1 MNGPGIYIS
10 RRGHINMKITTEL
23 LRDTALYV
31 RDYYAAHVN
40 DQYSFHNYNRTVNIV
55 RNCDALGV
63 TMNLGGQELKLAHL
77 AAWFTEL
84 GFSEDHRNYQGKSV
98 KLAREYFRTKK
109 LDDGVFEKLEECI
122 LSTRVPQQ
130 PVSVISQLICDA
142 TMYHLAEK
150 DSLQLAESLRNEFAA
165 VAQVEYSDE
174 EWINEYIKMI
184 NNHFYFTRT
193 AREIFQKRKE
203 KTLAAFQAKREMVRL
218 VQQES
223 PGEFEN
229 YIPAKEKKVAEEALK
244 LERGVQTLYRITE
257 TRHMDLSNKAHDKAS
272 LLISVN
278 SIIMSIV
285 LSVLVTKLE
294 ENRYLLIPTAFLVI
308 TSAVTIVVSIIST
321 RPRIIGRVQSA
332 NEEKNLLFYG
342 DFANL
347 SVNDYKKAM
356 RELYTHPVDLY
367 DSLSRDIYY
376 QGVVLKWKFKYI
388 NIAYNIFMYGFISTI
403 IAFILAFIFHVT

>member
-1 MNGPGIYIS
+1 
-10 RRGHINMKITTEL
+10 MKITTEL

-229 YIPAKEKKVAEEALK
+229 YIPPKKRK
-244 LERGVQTLYRITE
+244 LRKRL
-257 TRHMDLSNKAHDKAS
+257 
-272 LLISVN
+272 
-278 SIIMSIV
+278 
-285 LSVLVTKLE
+285 
-294 ENRYLLIPTAFLVI
+294 
-308 TSAVTIVVSIIST
+308 
-321 RPRIIGRVQSA
+321 
-332 NEEKNLLFYG
+332 
-342 DFANL
+342 
-347 SVNDYKKAM
+347 
-356 RELYTHPVDLY
+356 
-367 DSLSRDIYY
+367 
-376 QGVVLKWKFKYI
+376 
-388 NIAYNIFMYGFISTI
+388 
-403 IAFILAFIFHVT
+403 

>member
-1 MNGPGIYIS
+1 
-10 RRGHINMKITTEL
+10 MKLTTEL

-31 RDYYAAHVN
+31 RDYYAAHFN
-40 DQYSFHNYNRTVNIV
+40 DQYSFHNYNRTISIV

-63 TMNLGGQELKLAHL
+63 SMNLGGQELKLAHL

-184 NNHFYFTRT
+184 NNHFYFT
-193 AREIFQKRKE
+193 
-203 KTLAAFQAKREMVRL
+203 LL
-218 VQQES
+218 
-223 PGEFEN
+223 GE
-229 YIPAKEKKVAEEALK
+229 
-244 LERGVQTLYRITE
+244 LYRDTDRQRAI
-257 TRHMDLSNKAHDKAS
+257 AHFEQACKLAKTTTDKQ
-272 LLISVN
+272 
-278 SIIMSIV
+278 
-285 LSVLVTKLE
+285 
-294 ENRYLLIPTAFLVI
+294 
-308 TSAVTIVVSIIST
+308 TI
-321 RPRIIGRVQSA
+321 
-332 NEEKNLLFYG
+332 L
-342 DFANL
+342 
-347 SVNDYKKAM
+347 KKIQQ
-356 RELYTHPVDLY
+356 L
-367 DSLSRDIYY
+367 
-376 QGVVLKWKFKYI
+376 
-388 NIAYNIFMYGFISTI
+388 NNC
-403 IAFILAFIFHVT
+403 

>member
-1 MNGPGIYIS
+1 
-10 RRGHINMKITTEL
+10 
-23 LRDTALYV
+23 
-31 RDYYAAHVN
+31 
-40 DQYSFHNYNRTVNIV
+40 
-55 RNCDALGV
+55 
-63 TMNLGGQELKLAHL
+63 
-77 AAWFTEL
+77 
-84 GFSEDHRNYQGKSV
+84 
-98 KLAREYFRTKK
+98 
-109 LDDGVFEKLEECI
+109 
-122 LSTRVPQQ
+122 
-130 PVSVISQLICDA
+130 
-142 TMYHLAEK
+142 
-150 DSLQLAESLRNEFAA
+150 
-165 VAQVEYSDE
+165 
-174 EWINEYIKMI
+174 MI

>member
-1 MNGPGIYIS
+1 MNGLGNYIS
-10 RRGHINMKITTEL
+10 CRGHINMKITTEL

-184 NNHFYFTRT
+184 NNHFYF
-193 AREIFQKRKE
+193 
-203 KTLAAFQAKREMVRL
+203 
-218 VQQES
+218 
-223 PGEFEN
+223 
-229 YIPAKEKKVAEEALK
+229 
-244 LERGVQTLYRITE
+244 LY
-257 TRHMDLSNKAHDKAS
+257 H
-272 LLISVN
+272 
-278 SIIMSIV
+278 
-285 LSVLVTKLE
+285 
-294 ENRYLLIPTAFLVI
+294 
-308 TSAVTIVVSIIST
+308 
-321 RPRIIGRVQSA
+321 
-332 NEEKNLLFYG
+332 
-342 DFANL
+342 
-347 SVNDYKKAM
+347 
-356 RELYTHPVDLY
+356 
-367 DSLSRDIYY
+367 
-376 QGVVLKWKFKYI
+376 
-388 NIAYNIFMYGFISTI
+388 
-403 IAFILAFIFHVT
+403 